1 MQHIHILRKKAPF
14 APNPS
19 FLGIVEMGSAGI
31 DDSSQ
36 KTIEPELV
44 NIGNKLLRRPSSTDD
59 LLMLL
64 DEAETLLAKVWQQP
78 PRSTS
83 KALLQIM
90 KALMT
95 DEVLHND
102 DLNVQIAVASCC
114 NELTRITA
122 PEFPYEDDIMR
133 EIFQLYMIAFE
144 QLSCESGRNYYRAL
158 HIVETV
164 AKVRSFLILLDV
176 DTDGLVVEMFR
187 LFLNKIGSKNSSDVF
202 KYMEMI
208 MTMVIEESD
217 EISFN
222 LLRPLL
228 ASVEMKNRDIL
239 PISWELGNKVFENC
253 ATKLQR
259 YLKEAVKAMSLEFD
273 DYAEIVACIC
283 RETYNDNDMVS
294 KEVSPAAGVASQT
307 DRISKAV
314 KDICS
319 LQTDDDTG
327 ALRKRRRK
335 PSPAL
340 RPKEVEHTLGTGDS
354 YSHEGSP
361 GYNVEKK
368 DLALMSERGHSSMLS
383 NSLRKK
389 KDSFSEPSLAKNGQS
404 HKKNVNQHKDLEFTS
419 TMKSKILKMKER
431 GDDAPKKTGKRV
443 IAGSSKM
450 RVEKKGGVIG
460 DTSKEEKH
468 HLSPQM
474 QGSPM
479 SKPAKA
485 NLEKDKKSRKP
496 RVDFGEE
503 LISLRI
509 QVWWPM
515 DEMFYPGT
523 VKAFDPETKKHEIL
537 YDDDE
542 IELLNLRKEKW
553 KLFHDEQSPQKQVT
567 GHSSPSRELTKTK
580 ENKRRKA
587 DTLKKQQQHAASSS
601 KRLKGENHALSKSK
615 DTTTSPDF
623 HQVVAEFDE
632 ETCETNISAMDGG
645 ENLVSKEGS
654 EISIKKMKGS
664 HIQEMHEVINLDD
677 GS

>member
-1 MQHIHILRKKAPF
+1 
-14 APNPS
+14 
-19 FLGIVEMGSAGI
+19 MGSAGI

-36 KTIEPELV
+36 KAIEPELV
-44 NIGNKLLRRPSSTDD
+44 DIGNKLLRRSSSTDD
-59 LLMLL
+59 LLMLF

-78 PRSTS
+78 PRSTC

-90 KALMT
+90 KALIT

-133 EIFQLYMIAFE
+133 DIFQLFMIAFE
-144 QLSCESGRNYYRAL
+144 QLSCESGHNYYRAL

-164 AKVRSFLILLDV
+164 AKVRSSLILLDV

-217 EISFN
+217 EISFD

-228 ASVEMKNRDIL
+228 ASVKMKNRDIL

-283 RETYNDNDMVS
+283 RETYDDNDMVS

-335 PSPAL
+335 PSPAS
-340 RPKEVEHTLGTGDS
+340 RPKEDEHTMGTGDS

-389 KDSFSEPSLAKNGQS
+389 KDSFSESSLAKNGQS
-404 HKKNVNQHKDLEFTS
+404 HKKKSMVNQQKDLEFTS
-419 TMKSKILKMKER
+419 TLKSKILKMKER
-431 GDDAPKKTGKRV
+431 GHDAPKKTGKRV

-460 DTSKEEKH
+460 DPDKEEKH
-468 HLSPQM
+468 QLSPQM
-474 QGSPM
+474 RGSPM

-485 NLEKDKKSRKP
+485 NLVKDKKKSKKP
-496 RVDFGEE
+496 RADFGEE

-523 VKAFDPETKKHEIL
+523 VKAFDPETKKHEVL

-553 KLFHDEQSPQKQVT
+553 KLFRDEKSRQKQVT
-567 GHSSPSRELTKTK
+567 GHSSPSRELIKTK
-580 ENKRRKA
+580 ENKKRKA
-587 DTLKKQQQHAASSS
+587 DKLKKQQQHAGSSS

-615 DTTTSPDF
+615 DATSPDF
-623 HQVVAEFDE
+623 HQAVAEFDE

-654 EISIKKMKGS
+654 EISIKETKGN
-664 HIQEMHEVINLDD
+664 HIQEMHEVINPDV